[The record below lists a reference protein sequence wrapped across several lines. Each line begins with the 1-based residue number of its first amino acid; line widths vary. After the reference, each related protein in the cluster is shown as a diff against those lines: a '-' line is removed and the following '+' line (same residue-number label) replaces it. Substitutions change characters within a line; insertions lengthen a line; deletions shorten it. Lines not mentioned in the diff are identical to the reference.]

1 MEIIEKNLPV
11 LIVLI
16 PLISAPICVL
26 LRHRTLAWLWASVA
40 SIATLIV
47 AVWVAYIVFTT
58 KTPITYELGGWKPP
72 WGISYHIDAANALVL
87 VIVAM
92 VGALVLPFAR
102 ASMERELKEF
112 RVFMTYGM
120 ILLLIS
126 GLLGI
131 TITGDAF
138 NVFVFM
144 EIAALSSYA
153 LISMGNDR
161 RALTAA
167 LSYLVMG
174 TIGGTFVLIGIGLL
188 YMKTGTLNMADLSV
202 RLTPELLESKSTM
215 VAAAFFMVGISIK
228 LAMFPMHFW
237 LPNAYAFAPSVVTAL
252 LAGTATKV
260 AVYAM
265 LRFVFGV
272 FGEDFLFNKIP
283 FDSLLLVLGAFAM
296 VSMSAVAI
304 FQSNIKRLFAYS
316 SVAQLGYILLG
327 IGLAASSDS
336 GLSAGLIHL
345 FNHALVKT
353 SLFMALGAVFFC
365 YGSTHIK
372 ALCGLGKRMPVTA
385 AALVLGG
392 LSLIGVPLTTGF
404 ISKWFLIKAAFEAE
418 HVILV
423 VLIVFSS
430 MLAVAYVWK
439 LVEVMYFQQPYE
451 DVKEVV
457 QNKPVMLVVSAWL
470 LLLANVYFGI
480 DSTVT
485 AEFAAQASDALK
497 GGFK

>member
-1 MEIIEKNLPV
+1 MEMIKANLPALV
-11 LIVLI
+11 ILI

-26 LRHRTLAWLWASVA
+26 LRHRLLAWLWASAA
-40 SIATLIV
+40 SIATL
-47 AVWVAYIVFTT
+47 AVTIWLAYIVLSTGE
-58 KTPITYELGGWKPP
+58 PLSYQLGGWRPP
-72 WGISYHIDAANALVL
+72 WGIAYHIDAANALVL

-102 ASMERELKEF
+102 ASVERELKEY
-112 RVFMTYGM
+112 RVFLTYAM
-120 ILLLIS
+120 ILLLMT

-153 LISMGNDR
+153 LISMGSDR
-161 RALTAA
+161 RALTAS
-167 LSYLVMG
+167 LSYLIMG

-202 RLTPELLESKSTM
+202 RLTPEILASRSTM
-215 VAAAFFMVGISIK
+215 VACAFFMVGISIK

-272 FGEDFLFNKIP
+272 FGADFLFDNIP
-283 FDSLLLVLGAFAM
+283 FDSLLLVLGSFAM
-296 VSMSAVAI
+296 ISMSAVAM

-316 SVAQLGYILLG
+316 SVAQLGYILVG
-327 IGLAASSDS
+327 VGLAMRTDT

-353 SLFMALGAVFFC
+353 ALFMALGAVFFC
-365 YGSTHIK
+365 YGTTHIK
-372 ALCGLGKRMPVTA
+372 ALCGLGKRMPITA
-385 AALVLGG
+385 AALVVGG

-404 ISKWFLIKAAFEAE
+404 VSKWYLIKAAFEAD

-423 VLIVFSS
+423 MVIVFSS
-430 MLAVAYVWK
+430 MLAVSYVWK
-439 LVEVMYFQQPYE
+439 LVEVMYFQKPYE
-451 DVKEVV
+451 DCPAVTEG
-457 QNKPVMLVVSAWL
+457 KPIMLLASTWL
-470 LLLANVYFGI
+470 LLIANIYFGV

-485 AEFAAQASDALK
+485 SDFAAQAATALK
-497 GGFK
+497 GGLQ